1 MAKAH
6 TTPAKPQ
13 APAKQ
18 TEAQTILARSVCLT
32 LECHFLGNHR
42 KVETDDLVKEAGGDA
57 EGKFETEQFN
67 TTKKLL
73 DTKELA
79 PCMRKFALAKVYL
92 RSVAVS
98 AHRVF
103 GERTYLVPRLSAE
116 EVDAQLEQYAAD
128 LRAEAVALAG
138 RYRAAVERQKVAL
151 GAQFRAGDYVTPE
164 QVVQAFSLDWAY
176 VSFAAPE
183 NIETISHALALK
195 AHRKHEARLATA
207 FDEVMA
213 NVRQTAFDVMA
224 ELVDRLEPV
233 TKDGRKKGLR
243 GDALD
248 NLREF
253 AERLPK
259 LNSMVGDDKLVAV
272 MKKVEARLAGVDVQR
287 LKDDTALHTEL
298 RKVADEAKAALG
310 KLVQQ
315 GPRRGIRLPGAAGKA
330 DAA

>member
-1 MAKAH
+1 MA
-6 TTPAKPQ
+6 TTKQAAAKPAQ
-13 APAKQ
+13 KQ
-18 TEAQTILARSVCLT
+18 TEAQTILANAVCLT

-42 KVETDDLVKEAGGDA
+42 KIDLDELVKEAGGDA
-57 EGKFETEQFN
+57 EGKFEAAQFN

-103 GERTYLVPRLSAE
+103 GERTYLVPVAAAE
-116 EVDAQLEQYAAD
+116 EVDAQLERYAAD
-128 LRAEAVALAG
+128 LRTEAVALAG
-138 RYRAAVERQKVAL
+138 RYKDAVERQKVAL
-151 GAQFRAGDYVTPE
+151 GAQFKAGDYVTPE
-164 QVVQAFSLDWAY
+164 EVIAAFSLDWAY

-183 NIETISHALALK
+183 RLETISHALAMK
-195 AHRKHEARLATA
+195 AHRKHEDRLSTA
-207 FDEVMA
+207 FDEVMRG
-213 NVRQTAFDVMA
+213 VRQTAYDVMA
-224 ELVDRLEPV
+224 ELVERLEP
-233 TKDGRKKGLR
+233 THKDGRKKGLR

-259 LNSMVGDDKLVAV
+259 LNSMVGDDKLTAV

-315 GPRRGIRLPGAAGKA
+315 GPRRGIRLGAGPGAKA

>member
-1 MAKAH
+1 MATSK
-6 TTPAKPQ
+6 
-13 APAKQ
+13 APAAPKQSKQ
-18 TEAQTILARSVCLT
+18 TEAQTILARAVCLT

-42 KVETDDLVKEAGGDA
+42 KIDLDELVKEAGGDA
-57 EGKFETEQFN
+57 EGKFEAAQFN

-103 GERTYLVPRLSAE
+103 GERTYLVPLVASE
-116 EVDAQLEQYAAD
+116 EVDAQLEKYAAD
-128 LRAEAVALAG
+128 LRSEAVLLAG
-138 RYRAAVERQKVAL
+138 RYKDAVERQRLAL
-151 GAQFRAGDYVTPE
+151 GAQFKAGDYVTPE
-164 QVVQAFSLDWAY
+164 EVVAAFSLDWAY

-183 NIETISHALALK
+183 RLETISHALAMK
-195 AHRKHEARLATA
+195 AHKKHEDRLSTA
-207 FDEVMA
+207 FEEVMRG
-213 NVRQTAFDVMA
+213 VRQTAYDVMA
-224 ELVDRLEPV
+224 ELVERLEPV
-233 TKDGRKKGLR
+233 HKDGRKKGLR

-253 AERLPK
+253 ADRLPK

-272 MKKVEARLAGVDVQR
+272 MKKVEARLAGVDVKT

-298 RKVADEAKAALG
+298 RAVADEAKAALG

-315 GPRRGIRLPGAAGKA
+315 GPRRGIRLPGAGKA